1 MELDP
6 SQSTSASEPL
16 SLDSVQD
23 FVASF
28 LRYLELLFV
37 SVLLCFGGFVIM
49 VGGLLALPDDA
60 VLAVGMGLERPGTWR
75 GASACQYWNRDN
87 LQIQDCEAIFPRN
100 RIRVSK
106 RS

>member
-60 VLAVGMGLERPGTWR
+60 VLAVGMGVERALG
-75 GASACQYWNRDN
+75 GVLLLIS
-87 LQIQDCEAIFPRN
+87 IGIAIIFRFKIARPFFPAP
-100 RIRVSK
+100 VSK